1 MRRRFRE
8 VVEIKEIQECK
19 NERNLPY
26 VPDGYMATNSEP
38 IKYHKSIQECR
49 EFWDMMKTRVL
60 GI

>member
-8 VVEIKEIQECK
+8 VIEIQECK

-26 VPDGYMATNSEP
+26 YPYGCDVNDSEP
-38 IKYHKSIQECR
+38 IPHKSVHECK
-49 EFWDMMKTRVL
+49 EFWDMMTSRIL